1 MTTLE
6 PEDGTTRADLVQ
18 RVALMETMI
27 AEGRRS
33 TARFGWIF
41 VLWGLIDIA
50 GIAWEVQQPS
60 FHWVWPIVIVAGFA
74 IQSAIFAV
82 RRRTSRPVCINSMQT
97 RSIAAV
103 WSMMGLT
110 VLLYVAAAIVKNE
123 TGHIAFVAAILM
135 FVGMA
140 HAVSAWILRWPA
152 QGAVAVLWW
161 AGGIATFFLSWEYFL
176 SIFVG
181 EMFFGMIVFGLYAMW
196 LDRRQEQGGRSNAH
210 A

>member
-1 MTTLE
+1 M
-6 PEDGTTRADLVQ
+6 DNGTTRDDLVQ

-27 AEGRRS
+27 AEGRKS

-41 VLWGLIDIA
+41 VLWGVVDIA
-50 GIAWEVQQPS
+50 GIVWEYRRPG
-60 FHWVWPIVIVAGFA
+60 FRWIWPIVMVTGFV
-74 IQSAIFAV
+74 IQYAIFVV
-82 RRRTSRPVCINSMQT
+82 RRRTSRQVGSNSMQS

-103 WSMMGLT
+103 WSMMGVT
-110 VLLYVAAAIVKNE
+110 ALLYVAAAVVENA

-140 HAVSAWILRWPA
+140 HATSALILRWPA

-161 AGGIATFFLSWEYFL
+161 AGGIATYVLSWEYFL

-181 EMFFGMIVFGLYAMW
+181 EMFFGMIAFGLYGMW
-196 LDRRQEQGGRSNAH
+196 LDRQQEQGGRASAH